1 MIDDPL
7 RIAAVVAAV
16 ALVAAPYAAQM
27 CKKAWAKISITDSKK
42 IDSTDDIH
50 TIVSI
55 AARLKDR
62 GDEKATEKARELID
76 LLLGGASK
84 K

>member
-7 RIAAVVAAV
+7 RIAAVVAAI
-16 ALVAAPYAAQM
+16 ALVASPYAAQI
-27 CKKAWAKISITDSKK
+27 CKLAWDKITTTSKK
-42 IDSTDDIH
+42 DLTQDIH

-55 AARLKDR
+55 AARLKDC

>member
-7 RIAAVVAAV
+7 RIAAVVAAI
-16 ALVAAPYAAQM
+16 ALVASPYAAQI
-27 CKKAWAKISITDSKK
+27 CKLAWDKVSTTTSKK
-42 IDSTDDIH
+42 DLTQDIH

-55 AARLKDR
+55 AARLKDC

>member
-7 RIAAVVAAV
+7 RIAG
-16 ALVAAPYAAQM
+16 LVAAACLLASPYAAQI
-27 CKKAWAKISITDSKK
+27 CRLAWEKIGTATSKK
-42 IDSTDDIH
+42 DLTQDIH

-55 AARLKDR
+55 AARLKDC

>member
-7 RIAAVVAAV
+7 RIAG
-16 ALVAAPYAAQM
+16 LVAAACLLASPYAAQV
-27 CKKAWAKISITDSKK
+27 CKLAWEKIGTATSKK
-42 IDSTDDIH
+42 DLTQDIH

-55 AARLKDR
+55 AARLKDA
-62 GDEKATEKARELID
+62 GQIEATAKARELID
-76 LLLGGASK
+76 LLLGGNK